1 MLFIYIAGVIIA
13 VILFNILD
21 RVYQRSLMKKFMEG
35 GRRLSPISRR
45 IIQRWRDDYNKLT
58 AIAAKI
64 DRARLDDEDRK
75 NLDLGVDALNFF
87 YTSIEPT
94 IGTGVKRYKV
104 RISRMLQNAAKII
117 VEISKKAKPAE

>member
-1 MLFIYIAGVIIA
+1 
-13 VILFNILD
+13 
-21 RVYQRSLMKKFMEG
+21 MKKFMEG